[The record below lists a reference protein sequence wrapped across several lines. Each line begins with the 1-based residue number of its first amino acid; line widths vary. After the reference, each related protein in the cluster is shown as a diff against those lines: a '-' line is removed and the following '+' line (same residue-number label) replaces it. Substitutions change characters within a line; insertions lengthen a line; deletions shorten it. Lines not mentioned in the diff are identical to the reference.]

1 MTPGTAVGTESMT
14 ELIFIRT
21 KEILCFNIEFF
32 FSFFACGYLKKKLVL
47 LHLNHIGL
55 LSPYGNDCLSTFE
68 LCCIMWIDYVN
79 DKNDVGRLK

>member
-32 FSFFACGYLKKKLVL
+32 SRFSPAATSKK
-47 LHLNHIGL
+47 N
-55 LSPYGNDCLSTFE
+55 
-68 LCCIMWIDYVN
+68 LCCCILIILGYCRYTVMTVYQLSIYAVVFHVD
-79 DKNDVGRLK
+79 RLCK